1 VTSVTEG
8 NFFSGACRIARHL
21 PSLFKSGR
29 RGQYA
34 NHSTQLLPAAGVTRG
49 RMTTAVFKLL
59 RWLRGGIATALM
71 LFAAGAAVAQ
81 PAQPTTAPVPPG
93 EARVWFYRVFFPDD
107 TGGMPAVSMNGNT
120 VGYARAGWSFYR
132 DVPAGN
138 YHVTVQTFGVEVDP
152 AKDLTL
158 APGAEVYLAIQSDPT
173 WVADRPGF
181 RRPTYWVDIE
191 PPQIAAIHFAQAQLG
206 SGY

>member
-1 VTSVTEG
+1 
-8 NFFSGACRIARHL
+8 
-21 PSLFKSGR
+21 
-29 RGQYA
+29 
-34 NHSTQLLPAAGVTRG
+34 
-49 RMTTAVFKLL
+49 MTIFERA
-59 RWLRGGIATALM
+59 RWLRGAVMAALT
-71 LFAAGAAVAQ
+71 LLAAGAAT
-81 PAQPTTAPVPPG
+81 AQPTGAPPTIAPLAPG
-93 EARVWFYRVFFPDD
+93 QARVWFYRAFFPDD
-107 TGGMPAVSMNGNT
+107 TGGMPAVSMNGST
-120 VGYARAGWSFYR
+120 IGYARAGWSFYR

-138 YHVTVQTFGVEVDP
+138 YRVAVQTFGVEVDP

-191 PPQIAAIHFAQAQLG
+191 PPQIAAIHFGQSQLG

>member
-1 VTSVTEG
+1 MAVFEREG
-8 NFFSGACRIARHL
+8 WL
-21 PSLFKSGR
+21 PSAVAAVLV
-29 RGQYA
+29 
-34 NHSTQLLPAAGVTRG
+34 LL
-49 RMTTAVFKLL
+49 
-59 RWLRGGIATALM
+59 
-71 LFAAGAAVAQ
+71 AAGASVAQ
-81 PAQPTTAPVPPG
+81 PVGPPPNVAPLPAG

-107 TGGMPAVSMNGNT
+107 TGGMPPVSMNGNT

-138 YHVTVQTFGVEVDP
+138 YHVTVQTFGVEGDP

-158 APGAEVYLAIQSDPT
+158 TPGAQVYLAIQSDPT

-191 PPQIAAIHFAQAQLG
+191 PPQIAAIHFAQAQFG